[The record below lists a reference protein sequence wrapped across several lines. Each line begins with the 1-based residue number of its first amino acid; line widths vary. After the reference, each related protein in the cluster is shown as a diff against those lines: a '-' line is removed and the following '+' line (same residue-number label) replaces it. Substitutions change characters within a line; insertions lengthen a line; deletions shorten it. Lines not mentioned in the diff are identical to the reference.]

1 MNYLSAEN
9 VSRNLGERW
18 VFKNLFFGLQK
29 GEKVALIGKNGT
41 GKTTLMETLMGMQSP
56 DEGKISIRKG
66 IRVGYLPQNPDFNEN
81 EEVLNYLFSDDLPSA
96 VAIKYYEKA
105 MISGDPKELEEAFS
119 LMEANNAWDYEA
131 RAKQIISRLGI
142 PDGEQK
148 VSTLSGG
155 QKKRLALAKLLI
167 ESPDIMILDEP
178 TNHLDIETIEWL
190 EGILSGPNVTVLVVS
205 HDRYFLDKICNKM
218 FELADGSLYTY
229 EGNYA
234 YFLEKKAEREASEA
248 SSISKAKNLYRK
260 ELEWMRKQPK
270 ARGTKAQY
278 RIDAFHETEEK
289 ANKKIDDSKL
299 ELNIQMSRLGNKI
312 IEINHLKKAWGDKK
326 IVNDF
331 TYTFKK
337 KDRIGIVGKNGAG
350 KTTFLQLLTGN
361 EQPDSGTID
370 PGETL
375 VIGYY
380 TQLPFE
386 FRPEQRVIDTITEIA
401 EVIPYG
407 KNESLTPSQFLSK
420 FLFPTAQQYTPVSKL
435 SGGEKKRLQLMK
447 VLVKNPNFLIL
458 DEPTNDLD
466 LDTLQLLEDFLSEFQ
481 GCLLLVSHDRYFM
494 DNLVD
499 QLILVEGE
507 GEVNFFNG
515 NYTDYRLALENETSK
530 TSPSRPSGIGISNG
544 NTINSEADHNKNPLD
559 KDFNK
564 KAVAEALE
572 ATKPKKLS
580 FKEQKEFEELEKEMA
595 DLELKKEA
603 FIEKLNAGSEDFQEL
618 AKWAQ
623 EIEKIKNT
631 LEEKELRWLELSM

>member
-9 VSRNLGERW
+9 ISRNIGERW

-66 IRVGYLPQNPDFNEN
+66 IRVGYLPQNPIFAEN

-96 VAIKYYEKA
+96 MAIKAYEKA
-105 MISGDPKELEEAFS
+105 MISGDSKELEDSFA
-119 LMEANNAWDYEA
+119 LMEAHNAWDYEA

-142 PDGEQK
+142 PDGDQK

-155 QKKRLALAKLLI
+155 QKKRLSLAKLLI

-218 FELADGSLYTY
+218 FELSQGSLYTY

-278 RIDAFHETEEK
+278 RIDAFAETEEMAHRK
-289 ANKKIDDSKL
+289 PDDSKL
-299 ELNIQMSRLGNKI
+299 ELAIQMSRLGNKI
-312 IEINHLKKAWGDKK
+312 IEINGLQKAWGEKK
-326 IVNDF
+326 IINDF

-350 KTTFLQLLTGN
+350 KTTFLQLLTGL
-361 EQPDSGTID
+361 ETPDAGTID

-375 VIGYY
+375 VVGYY
-380 TQLPFE
+380 TQIPFD
-386 FRPEQRVIDTITEIA
+386 FKPEQRVIDTITEIA

-407 KNESLTPSQFLSK
+407 KNESLSPSQFLSK
-420 FLFPTAQQYTPVSKL
+420 FLFPTAQQYTPVAKL
-435 SGGEKKRLQLMK
+435 SGGEKKRLQLMR

-507 GEVNFFNG
+507 GEVRFFNG
-515 NYTDYRLALENETSK
+515 NYTDYRISLENQTDSAPVAK
-530 TSPSRPSGIGISNG
+530 VNPVKAPSTVAAP
-544 NTINSEADHNKNPLD
+544 
-559 KDFNK
+559 
-564 KAVAEALE
+564 AVA
-572 ATKPKKLS
+572 KGPKLS
-580 FKEQKEFEELEKEMA
+580 FKEQKEFEELEAKMA
-595 DLELKKEA
+595 TLESQKAGL
-603 FIEKLNAGSEDFQEL
+603 IEQLNAGSEDFQVL
-618 AKWAQ
+618 TSLAQ
-623 EIEKIKNT
+623 EIETIKNS
-631 LEEKELRWLELSM
+631 LEEMELRWLELSERV

>member
-1 MNYLSAEN
+1 
-9 VSRNLGERW
+9 
-18 VFKNLFFGLQK
+18 
-29 GEKVALIGKNGT
+29 
-41 GKTTLMETLMGMQSP
+41 MET
-56 DEGKISIRKG
+56 
-66 IRVGYLPQNPDFNEN
+66 
-81 EEVLNYLFSDDLPSA
+81 
-96 VAIKYYEKA
+96 
-105 MISGDPKELEEAFS
+105 
-119 LMEANNAWDYEA
+119 NNAWDYEA
-131 RAKQIISRLGI
+131 RAKQIITRLGI
-142 PDGEQK
+142 PDGDQQ

-155 QKKRLALAKLLI
+155 QKKRLSLAKLLI

-205 HDRYFLDKICNKM
+205 HDRYFLDKVCNKM
-218 FELADGSLYTY
+218 MELALGSIYTY
-229 EGNYA
+229 EGNYG

-248 SSISKAKNLYRK
+248 STVSKAKNLYRK
-260 ELEWMRKQPK
+260 ELEWMRRQPK
-270 ARGTKAQY
+270 ARGTKSQS
-278 RIDAFHETEEK
+278 RIDAFSETEEMAHRK
-289 ANKKIDDSKL
+289 VDDSKL

-312 IEINHLKKAWGDKK
+312 IEINHLKKAWGEKK

-350 KTTFLQLLTGN
+350 KTTFLQLLTGL

-386 FRPEQRVIDTITEIA
+386 FKPDQRVIDTITEIA

-407 KNESLTPSQFLSK
+407 KNESLSPSQFLSK

-435 SGGEKKRLQLMK
+435 SGGEKKRLQLMR

-515 NYTDYRLALENETSK
+515 NYTDYRIALENKENE
-530 TSPSRPSGIGISNG
+530 PAP
-544 NTINSEADHNKNPLD
+544 A
-559 KDFNK
+559 
-564 KAVAEALE
+564 
-572 ATKPKKLS
+572 PKVQVKEKEVLSVQKGAKLS
-580 FKEQKEFEELEKEMA
+580 FKEQKEFEDLEKEMA
-595 DLELKKEA
+595 ELEVKKVVL
-603 FIEKLNAGSEDFQEL
+603 IEKLNGGSGDFQLL
-618 AKWAQ
+618 ADWAK
-623 EIEKIKNT
+623 EIEVIKDT
-631 LEEKELRWLELSM
+631 LEEKELRWLELSERV

>member
-9 VSRNLGERW
+9 ISRNIGERW
-18 VFKNLFFGLQK
+18 IFKSLFFGLQK

-41 GKTTLMETLMGMQSP
+41 GKTTLMETLMGLQTP
-56 DEGKISIRKG
+56 DDGKISIRKG
-66 IRVGYLPQNPDFNEN
+66 IRVGYLPQNPVFSEN

-96 VAIKYYEKA
+96 VAIKAYEKA
-105 MISGDPKELEEAFS
+105 MLSGDTKQLEDSFA
-119 LMEANNAWDYEA
+119 LMETHNAWDYEA
-131 RAKQIISRLGI
+131 RAKQIITRLGI
-142 PDGEQK
+142 PDGDQK

-155 QKKRLALAKLLI
+155 QKKRLSLAKLLI

-190 EGILSGPNVTVLVVS
+190 EGLLSGPNVTVLVVS

-218 FELADGSLYTY
+218 FELALGALYTY

-248 SSISKAKNLYRK
+248 SSISKAKNLFRK
-260 ELEWMRKQPK
+260 ELEWMRKQPR

-278 RIDAFHETEEK
+278 RIDAFTEIDEMAHRK
-289 ANKKIDDSKL
+289 PDDSKL

-312 IEINHLKKAWGDKK
+312 IEINGLKKAWGDKK
-326 IVNDF
+326 IINEF

-350 KTTFLQLLTGN
+350 KTTFLQLLTGL
-361 EQPDSGTID
+361 EKPDAGTID

-380 TQLPFE
+380 TQIPFD
-386 FRPEQRVIDTITEIA
+386 FKPEQRVIDTITEIA

-407 KNESLTPSQFLSK
+407 KNESLSPSQFLSK
-420 FLFPTAQQYTPVSKL
+420 FLFPTAQQYTPVEKL
-435 SGGEKKRLQLMK
+435 SGGEKKRLQLMR

-507 GEVNFFNG
+507 GEVKFFNG
-515 NYTDYRLALENETSK
+515 NYTDYRISLETQSENAAFSHKPNPTKAPS
-530 TSPSRPSGIGISNG
+530 TGSSSPKG
-544 NTINSEADHNKNPLD
+544 N
-559 KDFNK
+559 
-564 KAVAEALE
+564 
-572 ATKPKKLS
+572 KLS
-580 FKEQKEFEELEKEMA
+580 FKEQKEFENLEKEIQT
-595 DLELKKEA
+595 LEQKKQSV
-603 FIEKLNAGSEDFQEL
+603 IEQLNTGHEDFQIL
-618 AKWAQ
+618 GQWATK
-623 EIEKIKNT
+623 IEEIKNA
-631 LEEKELRWLELSM
+631 LEAKEARWLELSEK

>member
-9 VSRNLGERW
+9 ISRNLGERW

-29 GEKVALIGKNGT
+29 GEKVSLIGKNGT
-41 GKTTLMETLMGMQSP
+41 GKTTLMETLMGLQSP
-56 DEGKISIRKG
+56 DEGKVTIRKG
-66 IRVGYLPQNPDFNEN
+66 IRVGYLPQNPIFQEN

-96 VAIKYYEKA
+96 QAIKAYEKA
-105 MISGDPKELEEAFS
+105 MISGDAKELEDSFA

-131 RAKQIISRLGI
+131 RAKQIITRLGI
-142 PDGEQK
+142 PDGDQK

-155 QKKRLALAKLLI
+155 QKKRLSLAKLLI

-205 HDRYFLDKICNKM
+205 HDRYFLDKVCNKM
-218 FELADGSLYTY
+218 LELSNGSIYTY

-248 SSISKAKNLYRK
+248 STISKAKNLYRK
-260 ELEWMRKQPK
+260 ELEWMRRQPK
-270 ARGTKAQY
+270 ARGTKAQS
-278 RIDAFHETEEK
+278 RIDAFAETEEVAHRK
-289 ANKKIDDSKL
+289 TDDSKL

-312 IEINHLKKAWGDKK
+312 IEINHLKKAWGEKK

-350 KTTFLQLLTGN
+350 KTTFLQLLTGL
-361 EQPDSGTID
+361 EQPDAGTID

-386 FRPEQRVIDTITEIA
+386 FKPEQRVIDTITEIA

-420 FLFPTAQQYTPVSKL
+420 FLFPTAQQYTPVEKL
-435 SGGEKKRLQLMK
+435 SGGEKKRLQLMQ

-515 NYTDYRLALENETSK
+515 NYTDYRIALENKEK
-530 TSPSRPSGIGISNG
+530 EPVA
-544 NTINSEADHNKNPLD
+544 EKKNP
-559 KDFNK
+559 
-564 KAVAEALE
+564 AQVVES
-572 ATKPKKLS
+572 KPAPKGAKLS
-580 FKEQKEFEELEKEMA
+580 FKEAKELEELEKDMA
-595 DLELKKEA
+595 VMESQKEA
-603 FIEKLNAGSEDFQEL
+603 LIERLSKGSDDFQDL
-618 AKWAQ
+618 TAWAA
-623 EIEKIKNT
+623 EIERLKNS
-631 LEEKELRWLELSM
+631 LEEKELRWLELSERA

>member
-9 VSRNLGERW
+9 ISRNLGERW

-29 GEKVALIGKNGT
+29 GEKVSLIGKNGT
-41 GKTTLMETLMGMQSP
+41 GKTTLMETLMGLQSP
-56 DEGKISIRKG
+56 DEGKVTIRKG
-66 IRVGYLPQNPDFNEN
+66 IRVGYLPQNPIFQEN

-96 VAIKYYEKA
+96 QAIKAYEKA
-105 MISGDPKELEEAFS
+105 MISGDAKELEDSFA

-131 RAKQIISRLGI
+131 RAKQIITRLGI
-142 PDGEQK
+142 PDGDQK

-155 QKKRLALAKLLI
+155 QKKRLSLAKLLI

-205 HDRYFLDKICNKM
+205 HDRYFLDKVCNKM
-218 FELADGSLYTY
+218 LELSNGSIYTY

-248 SSISKAKNLYRK
+248 STISKAKNLYRK
-260 ELEWMRKQPK
+260 ELEWMRRQPK
-270 ARGTKAQY
+270 ARGTKAQS
-278 RIDAFHETEEK
+278 RINAFAETEEVAHRK
-289 ANKKIDDSKL
+289 TDDSKL

-312 IEINHLKKAWGDKK
+312 IEINHLKKAWGEKK

-350 KTTFLQLLTGN
+350 KTTFLQLLTGL
-361 EQPDSGTID
+361 EQPDAGTID

-386 FRPEQRVIDTITEIA
+386 FKPEQRVIDTITEIA

-420 FLFPTAQQYTPVSKL
+420 FLFPTAQQYTPVEKL
-435 SGGEKKRLQLMK
+435 SGGEKKRLQLMQ

-515 NYTDYRLALENETSK
+515 NYTDYRIALENKEK
-530 TSPSRPSGIGISNG
+530 EP
-544 NTINSEADHNKNPLD
+544 
-559 KDFNK
+559 
-564 KAVAEALE
+564 VAEKKSPVVAVE
-572 ATKPKKLS
+572 NKPASKGAKLS
-580 FKEQKEFEELEKEMA
+580 FKEAKELEEIEKEMA
-595 DLELKKEA
+595 VMEGQKEA
-603 FIEKLNAGSEDFQEL
+603 LIERLSKGSDDFQDL
-618 AKWAQ
+618 TAWAA
-623 EIEKIKNT
+623 EIERLKNS
-631 LEEKELRWLELSM
+631 LEEKEMRWLELSERA

>member
-9 VSRNLGERW
+9 ISRNIGERW
-18 VFKNLFFGLQK
+18 IFKSLFFGLQK

-41 GKTTLMETLMGMQSP
+41 GKTTLMETLMGLQSP
-56 DEGKISIRKG
+56 DDGKISIRKG
-66 IRVGYLPQNPDFNEN
+66 IQVGYLPQNPIFNPN

-96 VAIKYYEKA
+96 VAIKAYEKA
-105 MISGDPKELEEAFS
+105 MISGDSKELEDSFA
-119 LMEANNAWDYEA
+119 LMETYNAWDYES
-131 RAKQIISRLGI
+131 RAKQIITRLGI
-142 PDGEQK
+142 PDGDQK

-155 QKKRLALAKLLI
+155 QKKRLSLAKLLI

-205 HDRYFLDKICNKM
+205 HDRYFLDKICNRM
-218 FELADGSLYTY
+218 FELALGSLYTY

-270 ARGTKAQY
+270 ARGTKAQS
-278 RIDAFHETEEK
+278 RIDAFAETEEL

-312 IEINHLKKAWGDKK
+312 IEINHLQKAWGDKK
-326 IVNDF
+326 IINDF

-350 KTTFLQLLTGN
+350 KTTFLQLLTGL
-361 EQPDSGTID
+361 EKPDSGTID

-375 VIGYY
+375 VVGYY
-380 TQLPFE
+380 TQIPYD
-386 FRPEQRVIDTITEIA
+386 FRPDQRVIDTITEIA

-407 KNESLTPSQFLSK
+407 KNETLSPSQFLSK
-420 FLFPTAQQYTPVSKL
+420 FLFPTAQQYTPVEKL
-435 SGGEKKRLQLMK
+435 SGGEKKRLQLMRI
-447 VLVKNPNFLIL
+447 LVKNPNFLIL

-499 QLILVEGE
+499 QLILVEGQ
-507 GEVNFFNG
+507 GEVKFFNG
-515 NYTDYRLALENETSK
+515 NYTDYRIALENKTESTSNTAK
-530 TSPSRPSGIGISNG
+530 SNPIKAP
-544 NTINSEADHNKNPLD
+544 TTDIKSSNKGL
-559 KDFNK
+559 
-564 KAVAEALE
+564 
-572 ATKPKKLS
+572 KLS
-580 FKEQKEFEELEKEMA
+580 FKEQKEFAELEIEMA
-595 DLELKKEA
+595 KHEA
-603 FIEKLNAGSEDFQEL
+603 SKILLMEKLNDAAADFQKLNEWSQQIDAL
-618 AKWAQ
+618 KAQ
-623 EIEKIKNT
+623 LEIM
-631 LEEKELRWLELSM
+631 ELRWLELSERV

>member
-9 VSRNLGERW
+9 ISRNLGERW
-18 VFKNLFFGLQK
+18 VFKGLFFGLQK

-41 GKTTLMETLMGMQSP
+41 GKTTLMESLMGMQTP

-66 IRVGYLPQNPDFNEN
+66 IRVGYLPQNPIFAEN
-81 EEVLNYLFSDDLPSA
+81 EQVLNYLFSDDLPSA
-96 VAIKYYEKA
+96 VAIKSYEKA
-105 MISGDPKELEEAFS
+105 MLSGDSKELEDAFA
-119 LMEANNAWDYEA
+119 LMEAHNAWDYEA

-142 PDGEQK
+142 PDGDQK

-155 QKKRLALAKLLI
+155 QKKRLSLAKLLI

-190 EGILSGPNVTVLVVS
+190 EGIMSGPNVTVLVVS
-205 HDRYFLDKICNKM
+205 HDRYFLDKVCNKM
-218 FELADGSLYTY
+218 MELADGSIYTY

-234 YFLEKKAEREASEA
+234 YFLEKKAEREASDA
-248 SSISKAKNLYRK
+248 SSVSKAKNLYRK

-270 ARGTKAQY
+270 ARGTKSQS
-278 RIDAFHETEEK
+278 RIDAFYETEEK
-289 ANKKIDDSKL
+289 ANKKLDDSKL

-326 IVNDF
+326 IINDF

-350 KTTFLQLLTGN
+350 KTTFLQLLTGL

-375 VIGYY
+375 VVGYY
-380 TQLPFE
+380 TQIPFD

-407 KNESLTPSQFLSK
+407 KNESLSPSQFLSK
-420 FLFPTAQQYTPVSKL
+420 FLFPTAQQYTPVEKL
-435 SGGEKKRLQLMK
+435 SGGEKKRLQLMR

-515 NYTDYRLALENETSK
+515 NYTDYRTALENKEDEPAAKQSPVKAPSTSA
-530 TSPSRPSGIGISNG
+530 PV
-544 NTINSEADHNKNPLD
+544 
-559 KDFNK
+559 
-564 KAVAEALE
+564 VA
-572 ATKPKKLS
+572 TPKGPKLS

-595 DLELKKEA
+595 DLEIEKEA
-603 FIEKLNAGSEDFQEL
+603 LIEKLNQGSEDFQL
-618 AKWAQ
+618 LTDWAKA
-623 EIEKIKNT
+623 IEDIKNT
-631 LEEKELRWLELSM
+631 LEEKELRWLELSERA

>member
-9 VSRNLGERW
+9 ISRNLGERW
-18 VFKNLFFGLQK
+18 VFRNLFFGLQK

-41 GKTTLMETLMGMQSP
+41 GKTTLMESLMGMQTP

-66 IRVGYLPQNPDFNEN
+66 IRVGYLPQNPIFAEN
-81 EEVLNYLFSDDLPSA
+81 EQVLNYLFSDDLPSA
-96 VAIKYYEKA
+96 VAIKSYEKA
-105 MISGDPKELEEAFS
+105 MLSGDSKELEDAFA
-119 LMEANNAWDYEA
+119 LMEAHNAWDYEA

-142 PDGEQK
+142 PDGDQK

-155 QKKRLALAKLLI
+155 QKKRLSLAKLLI

-190 EGILSGPNVTVLVVS
+190 EGIMSGPNVTVLVVS
-205 HDRYFLDKICNKM
+205 HDRYFLDKVCNKM
-218 FELADGSLYTY
+218 MELADGSIYTY

-289 ANKKIDDSKL
+289 ANKKLDDSKL

-326 IVNDF
+326 IINDF

-350 KTTFLQLLTGN
+350 KTTFLQLLTGL

-375 VIGYY
+375 VVGYY
-380 TQLPFE
+380 TQIPFD

-407 KNESLTPSQFLSK
+407 KNESLSPSQFLSK
-420 FLFPTAQQYTPVSKL
+420 FLFPTAQQYTPVEKL
-435 SGGEKKRLQLMK
+435 SGGEKKRLQLMR

-507 GEVNFFNG
+507 GEVKFFNG
-515 NYTDYRLALENETSK
+515 NYTDYRIALESK
-530 TSPSRPSGIGISNG
+530 EEEPAGKQSPVKAPSTAAPVSA
-544 NTINSEADHNKNPLD
+544 SP
-559 KDFNK
+559 
-564 KAVAEALE
+564 VAA
-572 ATKPKKLS
+572 APKGPKLS

-595 DLELKKEA
+595 ALEIEKDS
-603 FIEKLNAGSEDFQEL
+603 FVEKLNQGSDDFQLLTEW
-618 AKWAQ
+618 AKA
-623 EIEKIKNT
+623 IEDIKNK
-631 LEEKELRWLELSM
+631 LEEKELRWLELSDR

>member
-9 VSRNLGERW
+9 ISRNIGERW

-66 IRVGYLPQNPDFNEN
+66 IRVGYLPQNPIFAEN

-96 VAIKYYEKA
+96 MAIKAYEKA
-105 MISGDPKELEEAFS
+105 MISGDSKELEDSFA
-119 LMEANNAWDYEA
+119 LMEAHNAWDYEA

-142 PDGEQK
+142 PDGDQK

-155 QKKRLALAKLLI
+155 QKKRLSLAKLLI

-218 FELADGSLYTY
+218 FELSQGSLYTY

-278 RIDAFHETEEK
+278 RIDAFAETEEMAHRK
-289 ANKKIDDSKL
+289 PDDSKL
-299 ELNIQMSRLGNKI
+299 ELAIQMSRLGNKI
-312 IEINHLKKAWGDKK
+312 IEINGLQKAWGDKK
-326 IVNDF
+326 IINDF

-350 KTTFLQLLTGN
+350 KTTFLQLLTGL
-361 EQPDSGTID
+361 ETPDAGTID

-375 VIGYY
+375 VVGYY
-380 TQLPFE
+380 TQIPFD
-386 FRPEQRVIDTITEIA
+386 FKPEQRVIDTITEIA

-407 KNESLTPSQFLSK
+407 KNESLSPSQFLSK
-420 FLFPTAQQYTPVSKL
+420 FLFPTAQQYTPVAKL
-435 SGGEKKRLQLMK
+435 SGGEKKRLQLMR

-507 GEVNFFNG
+507 GEVRFFNG
-515 NYTDYRLALENETSK
+515 NYTDYRISLENQTDSAPVAK
-530 TSPSRPSGIGISNG
+530 VNPVKAPS
-544 NTINSEADHNKNPLD
+544 T
-559 KDFNK
+559 
-564 KAVAEALE
+564 VAAPVV
-572 ATKPKKLS
+572 AKGPKLS
-580 FKEQKEFEELEKEMA
+580 FKEQKEFEELEAKMA
-595 DLELKKEA
+595 TLESQKASL
-603 FIEKLNAGSEDFQEL
+603 IEQLNAGSEDFQVL
-618 AKWAQ
+618 TRLAQ
-623 EIEKIKNT
+623 EIETIKIS
-631 LEEKELRWLELSM
+631 LEEMELRWLELSERV

>member
-9 VSRNLGERW
+9 ISRNIGERW

-66 IRVGYLPQNPDFNEN
+66 IRVGYLPQNPIFAEN

-96 VAIKYYEKA
+96 MAIKAYEKA
-105 MISGDPKELEEAFS
+105 MISGDSKELEDSFA
-119 LMEANNAWDYEA
+119 LMEAHNAWDYEA

-142 PDGEQK
+142 PDGDQK

-155 QKKRLALAKLLI
+155 QKKRLSLAKLLI

-218 FELADGSLYTY
+218 FELSQGSLYTY

-278 RIDAFHETEEK
+278 RIDAFAETEEMAHRK
-289 ANKKIDDSKL
+289 PDDSKL
-299 ELNIQMSRLGNKI
+299 ELAIQMSRLGNKI
-312 IEINHLKKAWGDKK
+312 IEINGLQKAWGDKK
-326 IVNDF
+326 IINDF

-350 KTTFLQLLTGN
+350 KTTFLQLLTGL
-361 EQPDSGTID
+361 ETPDAGTID

-375 VIGYY
+375 VVGYY
-380 TQLPFE
+380 TQIPFD
-386 FRPEQRVIDTITEIA
+386 FKPEQRVIDTITEIA

-407 KNESLTPSQFLSK
+407 KNESLSPSQFLSK
-420 FLFPTAQQYTPVSKL
+420 FLFPTAQQYTPVAKL
-435 SGGEKKRLQLMK
+435 SGGEKKRLQLMR

-507 GEVNFFNG
+507 GEVRFFNG
-515 NYTDYRLALENETSK
+515 NYTDYRISLENQPDN
-530 TSPSRPSGIGISNG
+530 SPVAKVNPVKAPS
-544 NTINSEADHNKNPLD
+544 T
-559 KDFNK
+559 
-564 KAVAEALE
+564 VAAPVV
-572 ATKPKKLS
+572 AKGPKLS
-580 FKEQKEFEELEKEMA
+580 FKEQKEFEELEAKMA
-595 DLELKKEA
+595 TLESQKASL
-603 FIEKLNAGSEDFQEL
+603 IEQLNAGSEDFQVL
-618 AKWAQ
+618 TRLAQ
-623 EIEKIKNT
+623 EIETIKIS
-631 LEEKELRWLELSM
+631 LEEMELRWLELSERV

>member
-9 VSRNLGERW
+9 ISRNLGERW

-41 GKTTLMETLMGMQSP
+41 GKTTLMESIMGMQSP
-56 DEGKISIRKG
+56 DEGKITIRKG
-66 IRVGYLPQNPDFNEN
+66 IRVGYLPQNPIFEEN
-81 EEVLNYLFSDDLPSA
+81 ERVLNYLFSDDLPSA
-96 VAIKYYEKA
+96 VAIKAYEKA
-105 MISGDPKELEEAFS
+105 MLSGDPQELEDSFA
-119 LMEANNAWDYEA
+119 LMESNNAWDYEA

-142 PDGEQK
+142 PDGDQQ

-155 QKKRLALAKLLI
+155 QKKRLSLAKLLI

-205 HDRYFLDKICNKM
+205 HDRYFLDKVCNKM
-218 FELADGSLYTY
+218 MELANGSIYTY
-229 EGNYA
+229 EGNYG

-248 SSISKAKNLYRK
+248 STVAKAKNLYRK
-260 ELEWMRKQPK
+260 ELEWMRRQPK

-278 RIDAFHETEEK
+278 RIDAFAETEEVAHRK
-289 ANKKIDDSKL
+289 VDDSKL

-312 IEINHLKKAWGDKK
+312 IEINHLKKAWGEKK

-350 KTTFLQLLTGN
+350 KTTFLQLLTGL

-386 FRPEQRVIDTITEIA
+386 FKPEQRVIDTITEIA

-435 SGGEKKRLQLMK
+435 SGGEKKRLQLMQ

-515 NYTDYRLALENETSK
+515 NYTDYRISLENKEKEPAPVTKAPVIETPV
-530 TSPSRPSGIGISNG
+530 TP
-544 NTINSEADHNKNPLD
+544 
-559 KDFNK
+559 
-564 KAVAEALE
+564 V
-572 ATKPKKLS
+572 
-580 FKEQKEFEELEKEMA
+580 QKEWPHWSRKKRRS
-595 DLELKKEA
+595 LK
-603 FIEKLNAGSEDFQEL
+603 N
-618 AKWAQ
+618 
-623 EIEKIKNT
+623 
-631 LEEKELRWLELSM
+631 

>member
-9 VSRNLGERW
+9 ISRNLGERW
-18 VFKNLFFGLQK
+18 VFKGLFFGLQK

-41 GKTTLMETLMGMQSP
+41 GKTTLMESLMGMQTP

-66 IRVGYLPQNPDFNEN
+66 IRVGYLPQNPIFAEN
-81 EEVLNYLFSDDLPSA
+81 EQVLNYLFSDDLPSA
-96 VAIKYYEKA
+96 VAIKSYEKA
-105 MISGDPKELEEAFS
+105 MMSGDSKELEDAFA
-119 LMEANNAWDYEA
+119 LMEAHNAWDYEA

-142 PDGEQK
+142 PDGDQK

-155 QKKRLALAKLLI
+155 QKKRLSLAKLLI

-190 EGILSGPNVTVLVVS
+190 EGIMSGPNVTVLVVS
-205 HDRYFLDKICNKM
+205 HDRYFLDKVCNKM
-218 FELADGSLYTY
+218 MELADGSIYTY

-234 YFLEKKAEREASEA
+234 YFLEKKAEREASDA
-248 SSISKAKNLYRK
+248 SSVSKAKNLYRK

-270 ARGTKAQY
+270 ARGTKSQS
-278 RIDAFHETEEK
+278 RIDAFYETEEK
-289 ANKKIDDSKL
+289 ANKKLDDSKL

-326 IVNDF
+326 IINDF

-350 KTTFLQLLTGN
+350 KTTFLQLLTGL

-375 VIGYY
+375 VVGYY
-380 TQLPFE
+380 TQIPFD

-407 KNESLTPSQFLSK
+407 KNESLSPSQFLSK
-420 FLFPTAQQYTPVSKL
+420 FLFPTSQQYTPVEKL
-435 SGGEKKRLQLMK
+435 SGGEKKRLQLMR

-466 LDTLQLLEDFLSEFQ
+466 LDTLQLLEDFLTEFQ

-515 NYTDYRLALENETSK
+515 NYTDYRIALENKENEPAAKQSPVKAPSTSAPV
-530 TSPSRPSGIGISNG
+530 T
-544 NTINSEADHNKNPLD
+544 
-559 KDFNK
+559 
-564 KAVAEALE
+564 
-572 ATKPKKLS
+572 PKGPKLS
-580 FKEQKEFEELEKEMA
+580 FKEQKEFEEIEKEMA
-595 DLELKKEA
+595 TLEIEKEA
-603 FIEKLNAGSEDFQEL
+603 LVEKLNQGSEDFQKL
-618 AKWAQ
+618 TDWAKA
-623 EIEKIKNT
+623 IEDIKNK
-631 LEEKELRWLELSM
+631 LEEKELRWLELSERA

>member
-9 VSRNLGERW
+9 ISRNIGERW

-66 IRVGYLPQNPDFNEN
+66 IRVGYLPQNPIFAEN

-96 VAIKYYEKA
+96 MAIKAYEKA
-105 MISGDPKELEEAFS
+105 MISGDSKELEDSFA
-119 LMEANNAWDYEA
+119 LMEAHNAWDYEA

-142 PDGEQK
+142 PDGDQK

-155 QKKRLALAKLLI
+155 QKKRLSLAKLLI

-218 FELADGSLYTY
+218 FELSQGSLYTY

-278 RIDAFHETEEK
+278 RIDAFAETEEMAHRK
-289 ANKKIDDSKL
+289 PDDSKL
-299 ELNIQMSRLGNKI
+299 ELAIQMSRLGNKI
-312 IEINHLKKAWGDKK
+312 IEINGLQKAWGEKK
-326 IVNDF
+326 IINDF

-350 KTTFLQLLTGN
+350 KTTFLQLLTGL
-361 EQPDSGTID
+361 ETPDAGTID

-375 VIGYY
+375 VVGYY
-380 TQLPFE
+380 TQIPFD
-386 FRPEQRVIDTITEIA
+386 FKPEQRVIDTITEIA

-407 KNESLTPSQFLSK
+407 KNESLSPSQFLSK
-420 FLFPTAQQYTPVSKL
+420 FLFPTAQQYTPVAKL
-435 SGGEKKRLQLMK
+435 SGGEKKRLQLMR

-507 GEVNFFNG
+507 GEVRFFNG
-515 NYTDYRLALENETSK
+515 NYTDYRISLENQTDSAPVAK
-530 TSPSRPSGIGISNG
+530 VNPVKAPS
-544 NTINSEADHNKNPLD
+544 TVAAT
-559 KDFNK
+559 
-564 KAVAEALE
+564 AV
-572 ATKPKKLS
+572 TKGPKLS
-580 FKEQKEFEELEKEMA
+580 FKEQKEFEELEAKMA
-595 DLELKKEA
+595 TLESQKAGL
-603 FIEKLNAGSEDFQEL
+603 IEQLNAGSEDFQVL
-618 AKWAQ
+618 TSLAQ
-623 EIEKIKNT
+623 EIETIKNS
-631 LEEKELRWLELSM
+631 LEEMELRWLELSERV

>member
-9 VSRNLGERW
+9 ISRNLGERW

-41 GKTTLMETLMGMQSP
+41 GKTTLMESIMGMQSP
-56 DEGKISIRKG
+56 DEGKITIRKG
-66 IRVGYLPQNPDFNEN
+66 IRVGYLPQNPIFEEN
-81 EEVLNYLFSDDLPSA
+81 ERVLNYLFSDDLPSA
-96 VAIKYYEKA
+96 VAIKAYEKA
-105 MISGDPKELEEAFS
+105 MLSGDPQELEDSFA
-119 LMEANNAWDYEA
+119 LMESNNAWDYEA

-142 PDGEQK
+142 PDGDQQ

-155 QKKRLALAKLLI
+155 QKKRLSLAKLLI

-205 HDRYFLDKICNKM
+205 HDRYFLDKVCNKM
-218 FELADGSLYTY
+218 MELANGSIYTY
-229 EGNYA
+229 EGNYG

-248 SSISKAKNLYRK
+248 STVAKAKNLYRK
-260 ELEWMRKQPK
+260 ELEWMRRQPK

-278 RIDAFHETEEK
+278 RIDAFAETEEVAHRK
-289 ANKKIDDSKL
+289 VDDSKL

-312 IEINHLKKAWGDKK
+312 IEINHLKKAWGEKK

-350 KTTFLQLLTGN
+350 KTTFLQLLTGL

-386 FRPEQRVIDTITEIA
+386 FKPEQRVIDTITEIA

-435 SGGEKKRLQLMK
+435 SGGEKKRLQLMQ

-515 NYTDYRLALENETSK
+515 NYTDYRIALENKEKEPAPT
-530 TSPSRPSGIGISNG
+530 P
-544 NTINSEADHNKNPLD
+544 
-559 KDFNK
+559 
-564 KAVAEALE
+564 KAAVIEKEVVSVQKGA
-572 ATKPKKLS
+572 KLS
-580 FKEQKEFEELEKEMA
+580 FKEQKEFEDLEKEMA
-595 DLELKKEA
+595 KLEAEKEA
-603 FIEKLNAGSEDFQEL
+603 LIEKLNGGSDDFQLL
-618 AKWAQ
+618 ANWAK
-623 EIEKIKNT
+623 EIEVLKNT
-631 LEEKELRWLELSM
+631 LEEKELRWLELSERV

>member
-9 VSRNLGERW
+9 ISRNLGERW

-29 GEKVALIGKNGT
+29 GEKVSLIGKNGT
-41 GKTTLMETLMGMQSP
+41 GKTTLMETLMGLQSP
-56 DEGKISIRKG
+56 DEGKVTIRKG
-66 IRVGYLPQNPDFNEN
+66 IRVGYLPQNPIFQEN

-96 VAIKYYEKA
+96 QAIKAYEKA
-105 MISGDPKELEEAFS
+105 MISGDAKELEDSFA

-131 RAKQIISRLGI
+131 RAKQIITRLGI
-142 PDGEQK
+142 PDGDQK

-155 QKKRLALAKLLI
+155 QKKRLSLAKLLI

-205 HDRYFLDKICNKM
+205 HDRYFLDKVCNKM
-218 FELADGSLYTY
+218 LELSNGSIYTY

-248 SSISKAKNLYRK
+248 STISKAKNLYRK
-260 ELEWMRKQPK
+260 ELEWMRRQPK
-270 ARGTKAQY
+270 ARGTKAQS
-278 RIDAFHETEEK
+278 RIDAFAETEEVAHRK
-289 ANKKIDDSKL
+289 TDDSKL

-312 IEINHLKKAWGDKK
+312 IEINHLKKAWGEKK

-350 KTTFLQLLTGN
+350 KTTFLQLLTGL
-361 EQPDSGTID
+361 EQPDAGTID

-386 FRPEQRVIDTITEIA
+386 FKPEQRVIDTITEIA

-420 FLFPTAQQYTPVSKL
+420 FLFPTAQQYTPVEKL
-435 SGGEKKRLQLMK
+435 SGGEKKRLQLMQ

-515 NYTDYRLALENETSK
+515 NYTDYRIALENKEK
-530 TSPSRPSGIGISNG
+530 EP
-544 NTINSEADHNKNPLD
+544 
-559 KDFNK
+559 
-564 KAVAEALE
+564 VAEKKSPVVAVE
-572 ATKPKKLS
+572 NKPASKGAKLS
-580 FKEQKEFEELEKEMA
+580 FKEAKELEEIEKEMA
-595 DLELKKEA
+595 VMEGQKEA
-603 FIEKLNAGSEDFQEL
+603 LIERLSKGSDDFQDL
-618 AKWAQ
+618 TAWAA
-623 EIEKIKNT
+623 EIERLKNS
-631 LEEKELRWLELSM
+631 LEEKEMRWLELSERA

>member
-9 VSRNLGERW
+9 ISRNIGERW
-18 VFKNLFFGLQK
+18 VFKSLFFGLQK

-66 IRVGYLPQNPDFNEN
+66 IRVGYLPQNPIFSEN

-96 VAIKYYEKA
+96 MAIKAYEKA
-105 MISGDPKELEEAFS
+105 MISGDAKELEDSFA
-119 LMEANNAWDYEA
+119 LMEAHNAWDYEA
-131 RAKQIISRLGI
+131 RAKQIITRLGI
-142 PDGEQK
+142 PDGDQK

-155 QKKRLALAKLLI
+155 QKKRLSLAKLLI

-205 HDRYFLDKICNKM
+205 HDRYFLDKICTKM
-218 FELADGSLYTY
+218 FELSQGSLYTY
-229 EGNYA
+229 DGNYA

-278 RIDAFHETEEK
+278 RIDAFAETEEMAHRK
-289 ANKKIDDSKL
+289 PDDSKL
-299 ELNIQMSRLGNKI
+299 ELAIQMSRLGNKI
-312 IEINHLKKAWGDKK
+312 IEIHGLKKAWGDKK
-326 IVNDF
+326 IINDF

-350 KTTFLQLLTGN
+350 KTTFLQLLTGL
-361 EQPDSGTID
+361 EKPDAGTID

-375 VIGYY
+375 VVGYY
-380 TQLPFE
+380 TQIPFD
-386 FRPEQRVIDTITEIA
+386 FKPEQRVIDTITEIA

-407 KNESLTPSQFLSK
+407 KNESLSPSQFLSK
-420 FLFPTAQQYTPVSKL
+420 FLFPTAQQYTPVAKL
-435 SGGEKKRLQLMK
+435 SGGEKKRLQLMR

-507 GEVNFFNG
+507 GEVRFFNG
-515 NYTDYRLALENETSK
+515 NYTDYRISLENQTDTVPAAKVNPVKAPS
-530 TSPSRPSGIGISNG
+530 TMASPQ
-544 NTINSEADHNKNPLD
+544 L
-559 KDFNK
+559 
-564 KAVAEALE
+564 
-572 ATKPKKLS
+572 TKGPKLS
-580 FKEQKEFEELEKEMA
+580 FKEQKEFEELEAKMA
-595 DLELKKEA
+595 HLES
-603 FIEKLNAGSEDFQEL
+603 EKTRLMEQLNAGSEDFQVL
-618 AKWAQ
+618 TRLAQ
-623 EIEKIKNT
+623 EIEVIKNS
-631 LEEKELRWLELSM
+631 LEEMELRWLELSERA

>member
-9 VSRNLGERW
+9 ISRNIGERW
-18 VFKNLFFGLQK
+18 IFKSLFFGLQK

-41 GKTTLMETLMGMQSP
+41 GKTTLMETLMGMQTP
-56 DEGKISIRKG
+56 DDGKISIRKG
-66 IRVGYLPQNPDFNEN
+66 IRVGYLPQNPIFSEN

-96 VAIKYYEKA
+96 VAIKAYEKA
-105 MISGDPKELEEAFS
+105 MLSGDSKELEDSFA
-119 LMEANNAWDYEA
+119 LMETHNAWDYEA
-131 RAKQIISRLGI
+131 RAKQIITRLGI
-142 PDGEQK
+142 PDGDQK

-155 QKKRLALAKLLI
+155 QKKRLSLAKLLI

-218 FELADGSLYTY
+218 FELALGALYTY

-278 RIDAFHETEEK
+278 RIDAFTEIDEM
-289 ANKKIDDSKL
+289 AHKKLDDSKL

-312 IEINHLKKAWGDKK
+312 IEINGLKKAWGDKK
-326 IVNDF
+326 IINEF

-350 KTTFLQLLTGN
+350 KTTFLQLLTGL
-361 EQPDSGTID
+361 EKPDAGTID

-380 TQLPFE
+380 TQIPFD
-386 FRPEQRVIDTITEIA
+386 FKPEQRVIDTITEIA

-407 KNESLTPSQFLSK
+407 KNESLSPSQFLSK
-420 FLFPTAQQYTPVSKL
+420 FLFPTAQQYTPVEKL
-435 SGGEKKRLQLMK
+435 SGGEKKRLQLMR

-507 GEVNFFNG
+507 GEVKFFNG
-515 NYTDYRLALENETSK
+515 NYTDYRISLENQTENNSSANKPNPVKAPT
-530 TSPSRPSGIGISNG
+530 TEIS
-544 NTINSEADHNKNPLD
+544 TNKSS
-559 KDFNK
+559 
-564 KAVAEALE
+564 
-572 ATKPKKLS
+572 KLS
-580 FKEQKEFEELEKEMA
+580 FKEQKEFETLEKDIQ
-595 DLELKKEA
+595 DLEQKKQSI
-603 FIEKLNAGSEDFQEL
+603 IEQMNEGHEDFQIL
-618 AKWAQ
+618 SQWATQ
-623 EIEKIKNT
+623 VEEIKNL
-631 LEEKELRWLELSM
+631 LEEKEARWLELSEK

>member
-9 VSRNLGERW
+9 ISRNLGERW

-29 GEKVALIGKNGT
+29 GEKVSLIGKNGT
-41 GKTTLMETLMGMQSP
+41 GKTTLMETLMGLQSP
-56 DEGKISIRKG
+56 DEGKVTIRKG
-66 IRVGYLPQNPDFNEN
+66 IRVGYLPQNPIFQEN

-96 VAIKYYEKA
+96 QAIKAYEKA
-105 MISGDPKELEEAFS
+105 MISGDAKELEDSFS

-131 RAKQIISRLGI
+131 RAKQIITRLGI
-142 PDGEQK
+142 PDGDQK

-155 QKKRLALAKLLI
+155 QKKRLSLAKLLI

-205 HDRYFLDKICNKM
+205 HDRYFLDKVCNKM
-218 FELADGSLYTY
+218 LELSNGSIYTY

-248 SSISKAKNLYRK
+248 STISKAKNLYRK
-260 ELEWMRKQPK
+260 ELEWMRRQPK
-270 ARGTKAQY
+270 ARGTKAQS
-278 RIDAFHETEEK
+278 RIDAFAETEEVAHRK
-289 ANKKIDDSKL
+289 VDNSKL

-350 KTTFLQLLTGN
+350 KTTFLQLLTGL
-361 EQPDSGTID
+361 EQPDAGTID

-386 FRPEQRVIDTITEIA
+386 FKPEQRVIDTITEIA

-420 FLFPTAQQYTPVSKL
+420 FLFPTAQQYTPVEKL
-435 SGGEKKRLQLMK
+435 SGGEKKRLQLMQ

-515 NYTDYRLALENETSK
+515 NYTDYRIALENKEK
-530 TSPSRPSGIGISNG
+530 EPVA
-544 NTINSEADHNKNPLD
+544 EKKNPTPL
-559 KDFNK
+559 
-564 KAVAEALE
+564 VES
-572 ATKPKKLS
+572 KPAPKGAKLS
-580 FKEQKEFEELEKEMA
+580 FKEAKELEELEKEMA
-595 DLELKKEA
+595 VMEGQKEA
-603 FIEKLNAGSEDFQEL
+603 LIERLSKGSDNFQDL
-618 AKWAQ
+618 TAWAA
-623 EIEKIKNT
+623 EVERLKNS
-631 LEEKELRWLELSM
+631 LEEKEMRWLELSERA

>member
-9 VSRNLGERW
+9 ISRNLGERW

-29 GEKVALIGKNGT
+29 GEKVSLIGKNGT
-41 GKTTLMETLMGMQSP
+41 GKTTLMETLMGLQSP
-56 DEGKISIRKG
+56 DEGKVTIRKG
-66 IRVGYLPQNPDFNEN
+66 IRVGYLPQNPIFQEN

-96 VAIKYYEKA
+96 QAIKAYEKA
-105 MISGDPKELEEAFS
+105 MISGDAKELEDSFA

-131 RAKQIISRLGI
+131 RAKQIITRLGI
-142 PDGEQK
+142 PDGDQK

-155 QKKRLALAKLLI
+155 QKKRLSLAKLLI

-205 HDRYFLDKICNKM
+205 HDRYFLDKVCNKM
-218 FELADGSLYTY
+218 LELSNGSIYTY

-248 SSISKAKNLYRK
+248 STISKAKNLYRK
-260 ELEWMRKQPK
+260 ELEWMRRQPK
-270 ARGTKAQY
+270 ARGTKAQS
-278 RIDAFHETEEK
+278 RIDAFAETEEVAHRK
-289 ANKKIDDSKL
+289 TDDSKL

-312 IEINHLKKAWGDKK
+312 IEINHLKKAWGEKK

-350 KTTFLQLLTGN
+350 KTTFLQLLTGL
-361 EQPDSGTID
+361 EQPDAGTID

-386 FRPEQRVIDTITEIA
+386 FKPEQRVIDTITEIA

-420 FLFPTAQQYTPVSKL
+420 FLFPTAQQYTPVEKL
-435 SGGEKKRLQLMK
+435 SGGEKKRLQLMQ

-515 NYTDYRLALENETSK
+515 NYTDYRIALENKEK
-530 TSPSRPSGIGISNG
+530 EPVA
-544 NTINSEADHNKNPLD
+544 EKKNP
-559 KDFNK
+559 
-564 KAVAEALE
+564 APVVES
-572 ATKPKKLS
+572 KPAPKGAKLS
-580 FKEQKEFEELEKEMA
+580 FKEAKELEELEKDMA
-595 DLELKKEA
+595 VMESQKEA
-603 FIEKLNAGSEDFQEL
+603 LIERLSKGSDDFQDL
-618 AKWAQ
+618 TAWAA
-623 EIEKIKNT
+623 EIERLKNS
-631 LEEKELRWLELSM
+631 LEEKELRWLELSERA

>member
-9 VSRNLGERW
+9 ISRNLGERW
-18 VFKNLFFGLQK
+18 VFKGLFFGLQK

-41 GKTTLMETLMGMQSP
+41 GKTTLMESLMGMQTP
-56 DEGKISIRKG
+56 DEGNISIRKG
-66 IRVGYLPQNPDFNEN
+66 IRVGYLPQNPIFAEN
-81 EEVLNYLFSDDLPSA
+81 EQVLNYLFSDDLPSA
-96 VAIKYYEKA
+96 VAIKSYEKA
-105 MISGDPKELEEAFS
+105 MLSGDSKELEDAFA
-119 LMEANNAWDYEA
+119 LMEAHNAWDYEA

-142 PDGEQK
+142 PDGDQK

-155 QKKRLALAKLLI
+155 QKKRLSLAKLLI

-190 EGILSGPNVTVLVVS
+190 EGIMSGPNVTVLVVS
-205 HDRYFLDKICNKM
+205 HDRYFLDKVCNKM
-218 FELADGSLYTY
+218 MELADGSIYTY

-234 YFLEKKAEREASEA
+234 YFLEKKAEREASDA
-248 SSISKAKNLYRK
+248 SSVSKAKNLYRK

-270 ARGTKAQY
+270 ARGTKSQS
-278 RIDAFHETEEK
+278 RIDAFYETEEK
-289 ANKKIDDSKL
+289 AHKKLDDSKL

-312 IEINHLKKAWGDKK
+312 IEINHLKKAWGEKK
-326 IVNDF
+326 IINDF

-350 KTTFLQLLTGN
+350 KTTFLQLLTGL

-375 VIGYY
+375 VVGYY
-380 TQLPFE
+380 TQIPFD

-407 KNESLTPSQFLSK
+407 KNESLSPSQFLSK
-420 FLFPTAQQYTPVSKL
+420 FLFPTAQQYTPVEKL
-435 SGGEKKRLQLMK
+435 SGGEKKRLQLMR

-466 LDTLQLLEDFLSEFQ
+466 LDTLQLLEDFLTEFQ

-507 GEVNFFNG
+507 GEVKFFNG
-515 NYTDYRLALENETSK
+515 NYTDYRIALENKEDEPAVK
-530 TSPSRPSGIGISNG
+530 QSPVKAPNTAAPS
-544 NTINSEADHNKNPLD
+544 T
-559 KDFNK
+559 
-564 KAVAEALE
+564 
-572 ATKPKKLS
+572 PKGPKLS

-595 DLELKKEA
+595 ALEIEKDS
-603 FIEKLNAGSEDFQEL
+603 FVEKLNQGSDDFQL
-618 AKWAQ
+618 LTDWAKA
-623 EIEKIKNT
+623 IEDIKNK
-631 LEEKELRWLELSM
+631 LEEKELRWLELSERA

>member
-9 VSRNLGERW
+9 ISRNLGERW

-41 GKTTLMETLMGMQSP
+41 GKTTLMESIMGMQSP
-56 DEGKISIRKG
+56 DEGKITIRKG
-66 IRVGYLPQNPDFNEN
+66 IRVGYLPQNPIFAEN
-81 EEVLNYLFSDDLPSA
+81 ERVLNYLFSDDLPSA
-96 VAIKYYEKA
+96 VAIKAYEKA
-105 MISGDPKELEEAFS
+105 MLSGDPQELEDSFA

-131 RAKQIISRLGI
+131 RAKQIITRLGI
-142 PDGEQK
+142 PDGDQL

-155 QKKRLALAKLLI
+155 QKKRLSLAKLLI

-205 HDRYFLDKICNKM
+205 HDRYFLDKVCNKM
-218 FELADGSLYTY
+218 MELALGSIYTY
-229 EGNYA
+229 EGNYG

-248 SSISKAKNLYRK
+248 STVAKAKNLYRK
-260 ELEWMRKQPK
+260 ELEWMRRQPK
-270 ARGTKAQY
+270 ARGTKSQS
-278 RIDAFHETEEK
+278 RIDAFSETEEVAHRK
-289 ANKKIDDSKL
+289 VDDSKL

-312 IEINHLKKAWGDKK
+312 IEINHLKKAWGEKK

-350 KTTFLQLLTGN
+350 KTTFLQLLTGL
-361 EQPDSGTID
+361 ELPDSGTID

-386 FRPEQRVIDTITEIA
+386 FKPEQRVIDTITEIA

-435 SGGEKKRLQLMK
+435 SGGEKKRLQLMQ

-515 NYTDYRLALENETSK
+515 NYTDYRIALEIKEKTPAPVVKAQVIETPVVSVQK
-530 TSPSRPSGIGISNG
+530 G
-544 NTINSEADHNKNPLD
+544 A
-559 KDFNK
+559 
-564 KAVAEALE
+564 
-572 ATKPKKLS
+572 KLS
-580 FKEQKEFEELEKEMA
+580 FKEQKEFEDLEKEMA
-595 DLELKKEA
+595 TLEAEKEA
-603 FIEKLNAGSEDFQEL
+603 LIEKLNSGSEDFQLL
-618 AKWAQ
+618 ADWAKQ
-623 EIEKIKNT
+623 IEVLKNT
-631 LEEKELRWLELSM
+631 LEEKELRWLELSERA

>member
-9 VSRNLGERW
+9 ISRNIGERW

-66 IRVGYLPQNPDFNEN
+66 IRVGYLPQNPIFAEN

-96 VAIKYYEKA
+96 MAIKAYEKA
-105 MISGDPKELEEAFS
+105 MISGDSKELEDSFA
-119 LMEANNAWDYEA
+119 LMEAHNAWDYEA

-142 PDGEQK
+142 PDGDQK

-155 QKKRLALAKLLI
+155 QKKRLSLAKLLI

-218 FELADGSLYTY
+218 FELSQGSLYTY

-278 RIDAFHETEEK
+278 RIDAFAETEEMAHRK
-289 ANKKIDDSKL
+289 PDDSKL
-299 ELNIQMSRLGNKI
+299 ELAIQMSRLGNKI
-312 IEINHLKKAWGDKK
+312 IEINGLRKAWGDKK
-326 IVNDF
+326 IINDF

-350 KTTFLQLLTGN
+350 KTTFLQLLTGL
-361 EQPDSGTID
+361 ETPDAGTID

-375 VIGYY
+375 VVGYY
-380 TQLPFE
+380 TQIPFD
-386 FRPEQRVIDTITEIA
+386 FKPEQRVIDTITEIA

-407 KNESLTPSQFLSK
+407 KNESLSPSQFLSK
-420 FLFPTAQQYTPVSKL
+420 FLFPTAQQYTPVAKL
-435 SGGEKKRLQLMK
+435 SGGEKKRLQLMR

-507 GEVNFFNG
+507 GEVRFFNG
-515 NYTDYRLALENETSK
+515 NYTDYRISLENQTDSAPVAK
-530 TSPSRPSGIGISNG
+530 VNPVKAPS
-544 NTINSEADHNKNPLD
+544 T
-559 KDFNK
+559 
-564 KAVAEALE
+564 VAAPVV
-572 ATKPKKLS
+572 AKGPKLS
-580 FKEQKEFEELEKEMA
+580 FKEQKEFEELEAKMA
-595 DLELKKEA
+595 TLESQKASL
-603 FIEKLNAGSEDFQEL
+603 IEQLNAGSEDFQVL
-618 AKWAQ
+618 TRLAQ
-623 EIEKIKNT
+623 EIETIKIS
-631 LEEKELRWLELSM
+631 LEEMELRWLELSERV

>member
-9 VSRNLGERW
+9 ISRNLGERW

-41 GKTTLMETLMGMQSP
+41 GKTTLMESIMGMQSP
-56 DEGKISIRKG
+56 DEGKITIRKG
-66 IRVGYLPQNPDFNEN
+66 IRVGYLPQNPIFTEN
-81 EEVLNYLFSDDLPSA
+81 ERVLNYLFSDDLPSA
-96 VAIKYYEKA
+96 VAIKAYEKA
-105 MISGDPKELEEAFS
+105 MLSGDPQELEDSFA

-131 RAKQIISRLGI
+131 RAKQIITRLGI
-142 PDGEQK
+142 PDGDQL

-155 QKKRLALAKLLI
+155 QKKRLSLARLLI

-205 HDRYFLDKICNKM
+205 HDRYFLDKVCNKM
-218 FELADGSLYTY
+218 MELALGSIYTY
-229 EGNYA
+229 EGNYG

-248 SSISKAKNLYRK
+248 STVAKAKNLYRK
-260 ELEWMRKQPK
+260 ELEWMRRQPK
-270 ARGTKAQY
+270 ARGTKSQS
-278 RIDAFHETEEK
+278 RIDAFSETEEVAHRK
-289 ANKKIDDSKL
+289 VDDSKL

-312 IEINHLKKAWGDKK
+312 IEINHLKKAWGEKK

-350 KTTFLQLLTGN
+350 KTTFLQLLTGL

-386 FRPEQRVIDTITEIA
+386 FKPEQRVIDTITEIA

-435 SGGEKKRLQLMK
+435 SGGEKKRLQLMQ

-515 NYTDYRLALENETSK
+515 NYTDYRIALEIKEKAPAPAVKAPVIETPVVSVQK
-530 TSPSRPSGIGISNG
+530 G
-544 NTINSEADHNKNPLD
+544 A
-559 KDFNK
+559 
-564 KAVAEALE
+564 
-572 ATKPKKLS
+572 KLS
-580 FKEQKEFEELEKEMA
+580 FKEQKEFEDLEKEMST
-595 DLELKKEA
+595 LEAEKEA
-603 FIEKLNAGSEDFQEL
+603 LIEKLNSGSEDFQLL
-618 AKWAQ
+618 ADWAKQ
-623 EIEKIKNT
+623 IEVLKNT
-631 LEEKELRWLELSM
+631 LEEKELRWLELSERA

>member
-9 VSRNLGERW
+9 ISRNIGERW

-66 IRVGYLPQNPDFNEN
+66 IRVGYLPQNPIFTEN

-96 VAIKYYEKA
+96 MAIKAYEKA
-105 MISGDPKELEEAFS
+105 MISGDEKELEDSFA
-119 LMEANNAWDYEA
+119 LMEAHNAWDYEA

-142 PDGEQK
+142 PDGDQK

-155 QKKRLALAKLLI
+155 QKKRLSLAKLLI

-218 FELADGSLYTY
+218 FELSQGSLYTY

-278 RIDAFHETEEK
+278 RIDAFAETEEMAHRK
-289 ANKKIDDSKL
+289 PDDSKL
-299 ELNIQMSRLGNKI
+299 ELAIQMSRLGNKI
-312 IEINHLKKAWGDKK
+312 IEINGLKKAWGDKK
-326 IVNDF
+326 IINDF

-350 KTTFLQLLTGN
+350 KTTFLQLLTGL
-361 EQPDSGTID
+361 ETPDAGTID

-375 VIGYY
+375 VVGYY
-380 TQLPFE
+380 TQIPFD
-386 FRPEQRVIDTITEIA
+386 FKPEQRVIDTITEIA

-407 KNESLTPSQFLSK
+407 KNESLSPSQFLSK
-420 FLFPTAQQYTPVSKL
+420 FLFPTAQQYTPVAKL
-435 SGGEKKRLQLMK
+435 SGGEKKRLQLMR

-507 GEVNFFNG
+507 GEVRFFNG
-515 NYTDYRLALENETSK
+515 NYTDYRISLENQPESAPVPK
-530 TSPSRPSGIGISNG
+530 VNPVKAPSTVAAP
-544 NTINSEADHNKNPLD
+544 
-559 KDFNK
+559 
-564 KAVAEALE
+564 AV
-572 ATKPKKLS
+572 TKGPKLS
-580 FKEQKEFEELEKEMA
+580 FKEQKEFEELEAKMA
-595 DLELKKEA
+595 TLESQKAVL
-603 FIEKLNAGSEDFQEL
+603 IDQLHAGSEDFQVL
-618 AKWAQ
+618 TRLAQ
-623 EIEKIKNT
+623 EIDVIKNS
-631 LEEKELRWLELSM
+631 LEEMELRWLELSERV

>member
-9 VSRNLGERW
+9 ISRNLGERW

-41 GKTTLMETLMGMQSP
+41 GKTTLMESIMGMQSP
-56 DEGKISIRKG
+56 DEGKITIRKG
-66 IRVGYLPQNPDFNEN
+66 IRVGYLPQNPIFTEN
-81 EEVLNYLFSDDLPSA
+81 ERVLNYLFSDDLPSA
-96 VAIKYYEKA
+96 VAIKAYEKA
-105 MISGDPKELEEAFS
+105 MLSGDPQELEDSFA

-131 RAKQIISRLGI
+131 RAKQIITRLGI
-142 PDGEQK
+142 PDGDQL

-155 QKKRLALAKLLI
+155 QKKRLSLAKLLI

-205 HDRYFLDKICNKM
+205 HDRYFLDKVCNKM
-218 FELADGSLYTY
+218 MELALGSIYTY
-229 EGNYA
+229 EGNYG

-248 SSISKAKNLYRK
+248 STVAKAKNLYRK
-260 ELEWMRKQPK
+260 ELEWMRRQPK
-270 ARGTKAQY
+270 ARGTKSQS
-278 RIDAFHETEEK
+278 RIDAFSETEEVAHRK
-289 ANKKIDDSKL
+289 VDDSKL

-312 IEINHLKKAWGDKK
+312 IEINHLKKAWGEKK

-350 KTTFLQLLTGN
+350 KTTFLQLLTGL

-386 FRPEQRVIDTITEIA
+386 FKPEQRVIDTITEIA

-435 SGGEKKRLQLMK
+435 SGGEKKRLQLMQ

-515 NYTDYRLALENETSK
+515 NYTDYRIALEIKEKAPAPVVKAPVIETPVVSVQK
-530 TSPSRPSGIGISNG
+530 G
-544 NTINSEADHNKNPLD
+544 A
-559 KDFNK
+559 
-564 KAVAEALE
+564 
-572 ATKPKKLS
+572 KLS
-580 FKEQKEFEELEKEMA
+580 FKEQKEFEDLEKEMA
-595 DLELKKEA
+595 TLEAEKEA
-603 FIEKLNAGSEDFQEL
+603 LIEKLNSGSDDFQLL
-618 AKWAQ
+618 ADWAKQ
-623 EIEKIKNT
+623 IEVLKNT
-631 LEEKELRWLELSM
+631 LEEKELRWLELSDRA

>member
-9 VSRNLGERW
+9 ISRNIGERW

-41 GKTTLMETLMGMQSP
+41 GKTTLMETLMGMQNP

-66 IRVGYLPQNPDFNEN
+66 IRVGYLPQNPIFAEN

-96 VAIKYYEKA
+96 MAIKAYEKA
-105 MISGDPKELEEAFS
+105 MISGDSKELEDSFA
-119 LMEANNAWDYEA
+119 LMEAHNAWDYEA

-142 PDGEQK
+142 PDGDQK

-155 QKKRLALAKLLI
+155 QKKRLSLAKLLI

-218 FELADGSLYTY
+218 FELSQGSLYTY

-278 RIDAFHETEEK
+278 RIDAFAETEEMAHRK
-289 ANKKIDDSKL
+289 PDDSKL
-299 ELNIQMSRLGNKI
+299 ELAIQMSRLGNKI
-312 IEINHLKKAWGDKK
+312 IEINGLQKAWGDKK
-326 IVNDF
+326 IINDF

-350 KTTFLQLLTGN
+350 KTTFLQLLTGL
-361 EQPDSGTID
+361 ETPDAGTID

-375 VIGYY
+375 VVGYY
-380 TQLPFE
+380 TQIPFD
-386 FRPEQRVIDTITEIA
+386 FKPEQRVIDTITEIA

-407 KNESLTPSQFLSK
+407 KNESLSPSQFLSK
-420 FLFPTAQQYTPVSKL
+420 FLFPTAQQYTPVAKL
-435 SGGEKKRLQLMK
+435 SGGEKKRLQLMR

-507 GEVNFFNG
+507 GEVRFFNG
-515 NYTDYRLALENETSK
+515 NYTDYRISLENQTDSAPVAK
-530 TSPSRPSGIGISNG
+530 VNPVKAPS
-544 NTINSEADHNKNPLD
+544 T
-559 KDFNK
+559 
-564 KAVAEALE
+564 VAAPVV
-572 ATKPKKLS
+572 AKGPKLS
-580 FKEQKEFEELEKEMA
+580 FKEQKEYEELEAKMA
-595 DLELKKEA
+595 TLESQKASL
-603 FIEKLNAGSEDFQEL
+603 IEQLNAGSEDFQVL
-618 AKWAQ
+618 TRLAQ
-623 EIEKIKNT
+623 EIETIKIS
-631 LEEKELRWLELSM
+631 LEEMELRWLELSERV

>member
-9 VSRNLGERW
+9 ISRNLGERW

-41 GKTTLMETLMGMQSP
+41 GKTTLMESIMGMQSP
-56 DEGKISIRKG
+56 DEGKITIRKG
-66 IRVGYLPQNPDFNEN
+66 IRVGYLPQNPIFAEN
-81 EEVLNYLFSDDLPSA
+81 ERVLNYLFTDDLPSA
-96 VAIKYYEKA
+96 VAIKAYEKA
-105 MISGDPKELEEAFS
+105 MLSGDPQELSDSFA
-119 LMEANNAWDYEA
+119 LMETNNAWDYEA
-131 RAKQIISRLGI
+131 RAKQIITRLGI
-142 PDGEQK
+142 PDGDQQ

-155 QKKRLALAKLLI
+155 QKKRLSLAKLLI

-205 HDRYFLDKICNKM
+205 HDRYFLDKVCNKM
-218 FELADGSLYTY
+218 MELALGSIYSY
-229 EGNYA
+229 EGNYG

-248 SSISKAKNLYRK
+248 STVSKAKNLYRK
-260 ELEWMRKQPK
+260 ELEWMRRQPK
-270 ARGTKAQY
+270 ARGTKSQS
-278 RIDAFHETEEK
+278 RIDAFAETEEMAHRK
-289 ANKKIDDSKL
+289 VDDSKL

-312 IEINHLKKAWGDKK
+312 IEINHLKKAWGEKK

-350 KTTFLQLLTGN
+350 KTTFLQLLTGL

-386 FRPEQRVIDTITEIA
+386 FKPDQRVIDTITEIA

-407 KNESLTPSQFLSK
+407 KNESLSPSQFLSK

-435 SGGEKKRLQLMK
+435 SGGEKKRLQLMR

-515 NYTDYRLALENETSK
+515 NYTDYRIALENKENEPAPAPK
-530 TSPSRPSGIGISNG
+530 AAVIEKEVLSGQKG
-544 NTINSEADHNKNPLD
+544 A
-559 KDFNK
+559 
-564 KAVAEALE
+564 
-572 ATKPKKLS
+572 KLS
-580 FKEQKEFEELEKEMA
+580 FKEQKEFEDLEKEMA
-595 DLELKKEA
+595 ELEVKKVVL
-603 FIEKLNAGSEDFQEL
+603 IEKLNGGSGDFQLL
-618 AKWAQ
+618 ADWAK
-623 EIEKIKNT
+623 EIEVIKDT
-631 LEEKELRWLELSM
+631 LEEKELRWLELSERA

>member
-9 VSRNLGERW
+9 ISRNLGERW

-41 GKTTLMETLMGMQSP
+41 GKTTLMESIMGMQSP
-56 DEGKISIRKG
+56 DEGKITIRKG
-66 IRVGYLPQNPDFNEN
+66 IRVGYLPQNPFF
-81 EEVLNYLFSDDLPSA
+81 EEGERVLNYLFSDDLPSA
-96 VAIKYYEKA
+96 VAIKAYEKA
-105 MISGDPKELEEAFS
+105 MLSGDPQELEDSFA

-131 RAKQIISRLGI
+131 RAKQIITRLGI
-142 PDGEQK
+142 PDGDQQ

-155 QKKRLALAKLLI
+155 QKKRLSLAKLLI

-205 HDRYFLDKICNKM
+205 HDRYFLDKVCNKM
-218 FELADGSLYTY
+218 MELALGSIYTY
-229 EGNYA
+229 EGNYG

-248 SSISKAKNLYRK
+248 STVAKAKNLYRK
-260 ELEWMRKQPK
+260 ELEWMRRQPK
-270 ARGTKAQY
+270 ARGTKSQS
-278 RIDAFHETEEK
+278 RIDAFSETEEMAHRK
-289 ANKKIDDSKL
+289 VDDSKL

-350 KTTFLQLLTGN
+350 KTTFLQLLTGL

-386 FRPEQRVIDTITEIA
+386 FKPEQRVIDTITEIA

-435 SGGEKKRLQLMK
+435 SGGEKKRLQLMQ

-515 NYTDYRLALENETSK
+515 NYTDYRISLENKEKEPAPVAKAPVIET
-530 TSPSRPSGIGISNG
+530 P
-544 NTINSEADHNKNPLD
+544 
-559 KDFNK
+559 
-564 KAVAEALE
+564 VAPVQKGA
-572 ATKPKKLS
+572 KLS
-580 FKEQKEFEELEKEMA
+580 FKEQKEFDDLEKEMA
-595 DLELKKEA
+595 KLEAEKETL
-603 FIEKLNAGSEDFQEL
+603 IEQLNGGSEDFQLL
-618 AKWAQ
+618 ADWAK
-623 EIEKIKNT
+623 EIEVLKNT
-631 LEEKELRWLELSM
+631 LEEKELRWLELSERA

>member
-9 VSRNLGERW
+9 ISRNIGELW

-41 GKTTLMETLMGMQSP
+41 GKTTLMETLMGMQNP

-66 IRVGYLPQNPDFNEN
+66 IRVGYLPQNPIFAEN

-96 VAIKYYEKA
+96 MAIKAYEKA
-105 MISGDPKELEEAFS
+105 MISGDAKELEDSFA
-119 LMEANNAWDYEA
+119 LMEAHNAWDYEA

-142 PDGEQK
+142 PDGDQK

-155 QKKRLALAKLLI
+155 QKKRLSLAKLLI

-218 FELADGSLYTY
+218 FELSQGSLYTY

-278 RIDAFHETEEK
+278 RIDAFAETEEMAHRK
-289 ANKKIDDSKL
+289 PDDSKL
-299 ELNIQMSRLGNKI
+299 ELAIQMSRLGNKI
-312 IEINHLKKAWGDKK
+312 IEINGLKKAWGDKK
-326 IVNDF
+326 IINDF

-350 KTTFLQLLTGN
+350 KTTFLQLLTGL
-361 EQPDSGTID
+361 ETPDAGTID

-375 VIGYY
+375 VVGYY
-380 TQLPFE
+380 TQIPFD
-386 FRPEQRVIDTITEIA
+386 FKPEQRVIDTITEIA

-407 KNESLTPSQFLSK
+407 KNESLSPSQFLSK
-420 FLFPTAQQYTPVSKL
+420 FLFPTAQQYTPVAKL
-435 SGGEKKRLQLMK
+435 SGGEKKRLQLMR

-507 GEVNFFNG
+507 GEVRFFNG
-515 NYTDYRLALENETSK
+515 NYTDYRISLENQPDTAPVSK
-530 TSPSRPSGIGISNG
+530 ANPVKAPS
-544 NTINSEADHNKNPLD
+544 T
-559 KDFNK
+559 
-564 KAVAEALE
+564 VATPVVA
-572 ATKPKKLS
+572 KGPKLS
-580 FKEQKEFEELEKEMA
+580 FKEQKEFEELEAKMA
-595 DLELKKEA
+595 SAESQKAALIEELH
-603 FIEKLNAGSEDFQEL
+603 AGSGDFQVL
-618 AKWAQ
+618 TRLAQ
-623 EIEKIKNT
+623 EIETLKNS
-631 LEEKELRWLELSM
+631 LEEMELRWLELSERV

>member
-9 VSRNLGERW
+9 ISRNLGERW

-41 GKTTLMETLMGMQSP
+41 GKTTLMESIMGMQSP
-56 DEGKISIRKG
+56 DEGKITIRKG
-66 IRVGYLPQNPDFNEN
+66 IRVGYLPQNPVFAEN
-81 EEVLNYLFSDDLPSA
+81 ERVLNYLFTDDLPSA
-96 VAIKYYEKA
+96 VAIKAYEKA
-105 MISGDPKELEEAFS
+105 MLSGDPQELTDSFA
-119 LMEANNAWDYEA
+119 LMETNNAWDYEA
-131 RAKQIISRLGI
+131 RAKQIITRLGI
-142 PDGEQK
+142 PDGDQQ

-155 QKKRLALAKLLI
+155 QKKRLSLAKLLI

-205 HDRYFLDKICNKM
+205 HDRYFLDKVCNKM
-218 FELADGSLYTY
+218 MELALGSIYTY
-229 EGNYA
+229 EGNYG

-248 SSISKAKNLYRK
+248 STVSKAKNLYRK
-260 ELEWMRKQPK
+260 ELEWMRRQPK
-270 ARGTKAQY
+270 ARGTKSQS
-278 RIDAFHETEEK
+278 RIDAFSETEEMAHRK
-289 ANKKIDDSKL
+289 VDDSKL

-312 IEINHLKKAWGDKK
+312 IEINHLKKAWGEKK

-350 KTTFLQLLTGN
+350 KTTFLQLLTGL

-386 FRPEQRVIDTITEIA
+386 FKPEQRVIDTITEIA

-407 KNESLTPSQFLSK
+407 KNESLSPSQFLSK

-435 SGGEKKRLQLMK
+435 SGGEKKRLQLMQ

-515 NYTDYRLALENETSK
+515 NYTDYRIALENKENE
-530 TSPSRPSGIGISNG
+530 PAP
-544 NTINSEADHNKNPLD
+544 A
-559 KDFNK
+559 
-564 KAVAEALE
+564 
-572 ATKPKKLS
+572 PKVQVKEKEVLSVQKGAKLS
-580 FKEQKEFEELEKEMA
+580 FKEQKEFEDLEKEMA
-595 DLELKKEA
+595 ELEVEKVAL
-603 FIEKLNAGSEDFQEL
+603 IEKLNSGSGDFQLL
-618 AKWAQ
+618 ADWAK
-623 EIEKIKNT
+623 EIEDIKNT
-631 LEEKELRWLELSM
+631 LEEKELRWLELSERV